1 MPFDPRR
8 KAIVAWQYPKNKDSI
23 SSARELRLAI
33 LFLFLHF
40 GGPARELS
48 DLLYIR
54 AKFAPVAGP
63 IPSHHDL
70 NGAARLAM
78 SQARTV
84 LIIDDEIQMRRTL
97 GAALRGQSYEVI
109 EAATGTDGLLKIAS
123 RTPRI
128 VLLDL
133 GLPDMD
139 GIEVA
144 RRIREQSD
152 VPIIVISVRGDEK
165 NQVLALDSGAN
176 DYITKPVRE
185 GAFLARVRA
194 VLRST
199 DPSRRESAAFVVGG
213 LRIDPAQKRAWVRGV
228 EVALTPTEFRLLN
241 VLMQEA
247 GRVVTH
253 QQLLRQVWGPTHARE
268 IQYLRVYMK
277 QLREKIEREPARPEF
292 LVTSPGVGYRLK
304 VTD

>member
-1 MPFDPRR
+1 
-8 KAIVAWQYPKNKDSI
+8 
-23 SSARELRLAI
+23 
-33 LFLFLHF
+33 
-40 GGPARELS
+40 
-48 DLLYIR
+48 
-54 AKFAPVAGP
+54 
-63 IPSHHDL
+63 
-70 NGAARLAM
+70 
-78 SQARTV
+78 
-84 LIIDDEIQMRRTL
+84 
-97 GAALRGQSYEVI
+97 
-109 EAATGTDGLLKIAS
+109 
-123 RTPRI
+123 
-128 VLLDL
+128 
-133 GLPDMD
+133 
-139 GIEVA
+139 
-144 RRIREQSD
+144 

-199 DPSRRESAAFVVGG
+199 DSTRRESAAFVVGG
-213 LRIDPAQKRAWVRGV
+213 LRIDPAQKRAWVRGA

>member
-1 MPFDPRR
+1 
-8 KAIVAWQYPKNKDSI
+8 
-23 SSARELRLAI
+23 
-33 LFLFLHF
+33 
-40 GGPARELS
+40 
-48 DLLYIR
+48 
-54 AKFAPVAGP
+54 
-63 IPSHHDL
+63 
-70 NGAARLAM
+70 M

-97 GAALRGQSYEVI
+97 AAALRGQSYEVI
-109 EAATGTDGLLKIAS
+109 EAATGTDGLLKLAS
-123 RTPRI
+123 RMPRI

-139 GIEVA
+139 GVEVA
-144 RRIREQSD
+144 RKIREQSD

-165 NQVLALDSGAN
+165 NQVMALDSGAN

-199 DPSRRESAAFVVGG
+199 DPNRRESAAFVVGG
-213 LRIDPAQKRAWVRGV
+213 LRIDPTQKRAWVRGV
-228 EVALTPTEFRLLN
+228 EAVLTPTEFRLLN
-241 VLMQEA
+241 VLMQDA

-253 QQLLRQVWGPTHARE
+253 QHLLRSVWGPTHAQE
-268 IQYLRVYMK
+268 IQYLRVYMR